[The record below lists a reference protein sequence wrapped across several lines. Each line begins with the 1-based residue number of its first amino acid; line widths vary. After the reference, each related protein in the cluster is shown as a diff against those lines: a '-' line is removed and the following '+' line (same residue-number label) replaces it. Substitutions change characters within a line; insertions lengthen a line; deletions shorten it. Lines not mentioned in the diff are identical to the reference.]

1 MAKDTLL
8 ALARTMRS
16 TADAIIHELEGE
28 AAAQGPSPPPA
39 NYATVSAFAEQLNVS
54 VNTVRGWVKLGLP
67 TVTVGRVVRVR
78 VREAREWLDKG
89 SDRSMVR
96 KLAILSARTQNH
108 EQKAGLLAHL
118 QREREALVPVLLSWR
133 PAQRHP
139 RPAPSDEGRA
149 ARSVGQRVRA

>member
-28 AAAQGPSPPPA
+28 ATAPRSSPPPA

-78 VREAREWLDKG
+78 VQEARAWLDEG
-89 SDRSMVR
+89 GDRTMVR
-96 KLAILSARTQNH
+96 KMALLSARTASH
-108 EQKAGLLAHL
+108 EQKAGLLT
-118 QREREALVPVLLSWR
+118 
-133 PAQRHP
+133 
-139 RPAPSDEGRA
+139 
-149 ARSVGQRVRA
+149 